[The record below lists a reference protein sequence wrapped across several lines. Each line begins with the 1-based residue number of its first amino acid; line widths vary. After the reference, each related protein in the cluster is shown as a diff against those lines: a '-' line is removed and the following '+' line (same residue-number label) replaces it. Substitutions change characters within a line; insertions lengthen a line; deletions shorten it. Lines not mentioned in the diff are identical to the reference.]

1 MAAAVG
7 GEYYVPLQ
15 NTGWVRSFNN
25 ELVSFTFHFLLCFW
39 QWLDNFPSKKLLHGH
54 VALVPRTTADWN
66 DRVAPL
72 VAVFV
77 ERT

>member
-25 ELVSFTFHFLLCFW
+25 ELVSFTFHFLLCF
-39 QWLDNFPSKKLLHGH
+39 L
-54 VALVPRTTADWN
+54 
-66 DRVAPL
+66 
-72 VAVFV
+72 AVIG
-77 ERT
+77 